1 MSVEITNAA
10 TQVMLNLV
18 LGVIT
23 LLGALGTYYLQKATQ
38 KLQVETVQIKDEA
51 ARNYVNAALKRLDDV
66 TEKTV
71 NKIEQTTKKE
81 VLAAIDAGTVHP
93 DKIKDLALDAYN
105 EIIKT
110 LEPDYMQV
118 IQDTMGDA
126 QTYIMNLIEKE
137 LEELK
142 SQKSTSLLQPLISNT
157 VTNANSDSNTS
168 TNNAPDSNAG
178 TGENSN
184 IEPSIDVLAS
194 NTATDVNPNI
204 DSSGPSKVN

>member
-1 MSVEITNAA
+1 MPVEITNAA

-23 LLGALGTYYLQKATQ
+23 LLGALGTYYLQKAIQ

-51 ARNYVNAALKRLDDV
+51 ARNYVNDALKRLDDV
-66 TEKTV
+66 TKKTV
-71 NKIEQTTKKE
+71 NKIEKTIKKE
-81 VLAAIDAGTVHP
+81 VLAAVDAGTVSP

-126 QTYIMNLIEKE
+126 QTYIMNLIEEK
-137 LEELK
+137 LEEIK
-142 SQKSTSLLQPLISNT
+142 
-157 VTNANSDSNTS
+157 ANKLVIDLGNTS
-168 TNNAPDSNAG
+168 PK
-178 TGENSN
+178 
-184 IEPSIDVLAS
+184 V
-194 NTATDVNPNI
+194 TA
-204 DSSGPSKVN
+204 